1 MDEIWLA
8 GWLVGWRAHNRQNN
22 LRARALWA
30 SSCIKSALDLHWVEG
45 ERRRWGRGFEICFVF
60 SPTEENLCTTR
71 YCTNSP
77 IHTAQYQGYLQLWGR
92 GGGTRG
98 ARSYF
103 LMLPSAIG
111 APQIAK
117 ECEVKI

>member
-30 SSCIKSALDLHWVEG
+30 SSCRKSPLDLHWVEG

-77 IHTAQYQGYLQLWGR
+77 IHTAQYQGYLHLWGR
-92 GGGTRG
+92 GEGPG
-98 ARSYF
+98 APGVLF
-103 LMLPSAIG
+103 LCYRRPSG

-117 ECEVKI
+117 ECEV